1 MKTNLKLSIDRT
13 LSGGIARQLSVF
25 ILFILIVLLSFRLL
39 FLLFDIPLSRAD
51 TGDEY
56 GTFWNLLYFFSDGGS
71 QTNAV
76 TGNRLPVYLLSIF

>member
-1 MKTNLKLSIDRT
+1 MMKTNLKLSIDRT

-51 TGDEY
+51 TGDE
-56 GTFWNLLYFFSDGGS
+56 
-71 QTNAV
+71 
-76 TGNRLPVYLLSIF
+76 